1 MFIHHCRPS
10 EVALHGAMLHC
21 RVSLLPML
29 YHQLRRPGSDMG
41 YTSPIPKAQ
50 RCHPSANQVTQVTMS
65 DICVSLAS
73 GYDLYI
79 AMVCWWPIEIDGLP
93 NLKMVIFHG
102 YVK

>member
-1 MFIHHCRPS
+1 
-10 EVALHGAMLHC
+10 
-21 RVSLLPML
+21 ML

-50 RCHPSANQVTQVTMS
+50 EVPSISQPGNPGNQVT

-73 GYDLYI
+73 GYDVYI